1 MDEDYAA
8 IELNETESTSTA
20 GSLFGVS
27 LLQLIVSAS
36 AITLNTL
43 VLIVGLLKQSSDL
56 DEGRPSNSLLI
67 HGTSDECCVGANIG
81 RPLSQGMSLECEQD
95 KIQNTDTSCVLVCRL
110 LSSIHAFH
118 DRVTNT
124 LYMVIIPV
132 GSLLI
137 VLACNIALF
146 ISISRHA
153 KVVAT
158 FENRRRINETQQLA
172 RATCIQAATPL
183 FMQLPSLLGIFSIMG
198 TDLTGSV
205 LIWHLANLIWFLML
219 LNPLV
224 DAIVTLVVVKAYRR
238 AVRCLLISMVPRK
251 ILKYVREEKKRS
263 THAQSSLSSCKG
275 RSQSC
280 VVESRDDGQNR
291 LLVRYGSSIR
301 HNSSMSAL

>member
-1 MDEDYAA
+1 MSVALVPISVDRYLKVCRWNASK
-8 IELNETESTSTA
+8 IKIKTPIPLVC
-20 GSLFGVS
+20 LFVDFFPLFT
-27 LLQLIVSAS
+27 LLIC
-36 AITLNTL
+36 
-43 VLIVGLLKQSSDL
+43 GLLH
-56 DEGRPSNSLLI
+56 I
-67 HGTSDECCVGANIG
+67 A
-81 RPLSQGMSLECEQD
+81 
-95 KIQNTDTSCVLVCRL
+95 
-110 LSSIHAFH
+110 
-118 DRVTNT
+118 DRITNT

-137 VLACNIALF
+137 VLVCNIALF

-251 ILKYVREEKKRS
+251 ILKSIREERKRS
-263 THAQSSLSSCKG
+263 THAQSTLSLCKG
-275 RSQSC
+275 RSQSG
-280 VVESRDDGQNR
+280 VVESRDSGQVSEHC
-291 LLVRYGSSIR
+291 LLEEPHIIR
-301 HNSSMSAL
+301 F